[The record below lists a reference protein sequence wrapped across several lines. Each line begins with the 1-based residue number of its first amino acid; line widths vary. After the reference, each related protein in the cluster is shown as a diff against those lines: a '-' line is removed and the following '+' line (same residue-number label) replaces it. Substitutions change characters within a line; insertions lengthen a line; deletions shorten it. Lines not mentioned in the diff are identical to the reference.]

1 MSERNVIG
9 LYNHMLLDGNKEKR
23 NEVIS
28 DSVTTLVDKP
38 IIFFVLIYRYEVY
51 PKHKDFT
58 W

>member
-38 IIFFVLIYRYEVY
+38 IIFLF
-51 PKHKDFT
+51 
-58 W
+58 

>member
-1 MSERNVIG
+1 
-9 LYNHMLLDGNKEKR
+9 MLLDGNQEKR

-38 IIFFVLIYRYEVY
+38 IIFIFIFLFVLIYMYEVY